1 VVLAHGKRVTPKIQ
15 RTISGPG
22 STDESIQGGARTPA
36 VDREVVH
43 RPIRIIKEQ
52 SLDISVRLAKE
63 TCPLAVG
70 TVEGLKKGRNLPG

>member
-1 VVLAHGKRVTPKIQ
+1 VVLAHGKRVTPEIQ

-22 STDESIQGGARTPA
+22 STGESTEGGARTPA

-43 RPIRIIKEQ
+43 RPIRIIEVDC
-52 SLDISVRLAKE
+52 LDISVRLAKE

-70 TVEGLKKGRNLPG
+70 TVEDLEGRNLPG